1 MVVPGRSWPFV
12 APGLL
17 NWRLAGDEPF
27 AAVDLPINIFEHGLL
42 KDGWKVQMVNDPLRW
57 EKLGSETGP
66 ELPLFRVRFDTM
78 LHPTSSAKFQRMV
91 LETADWVTVVAITRE
106 GKIVMVEQ
114 YRFGIGELT
123 TEPVAGTV
131 DSGED
136 SLAAGKRELLEE
148 TGFGGGRWRYLGS
161 VQANPAI
168 HDNLCHH
175 WLAEDVELEQEP
187 APDAGEAIR
196 VHLMTLDEIKEAIAV
211 GKLKHPL
218 GLSALSRVF
227 PLWELPYT
235 VADTFL

>member
-1 MVVPGRSWPFV
+1 MTMKDDD
-12 APGLL
+12 LL
-17 NWRLAGDEPF
+17 WVKLATE
-27 AAVDLPINIFEHGLL
+27 A
-42 KDGWKVQMVNDPLRW
+42 
-57 EKLGSETGP
+57 GP

-78 LHPTSSAKFQRMV
+78 RHPTSSAEFQRLV
-91 LETADWVTVVAITRE
+91 LETSDWVTVVAVTAA

-114 YRFGIGELT
+114 YRFGVGELT

-131 DSGED
+131 DRGED
-136 SLAAGKRELLEE
+136 SLDAAKRELLEE
-148 TGFGGGRWRYLGS
+148 TGFGEGNWRYLGS

-175 WLAEDVELEQEP
+175 WLVEDVVVVQSP

-227 PLWELPYT
+227 PLWELPYIPAVT
-235 VADTFL
+235 

>member
-1 MVVPGRSWPFV
+1 MIMKDEDLLWVKV
-12 APGLL
+12 ATE
-17 NWRLAGDEPF
+17 A
-27 AAVDLPINIFEHGLL
+27 
-42 KDGWKVQMVNDPLRW
+42 
-57 EKLGSETGP
+57 GP

-78 LHPTSSAKFQRMV
+78 RHPTSSAEFQRLV
-91 LETADWVTVVAITRE
+91 LETSDWVTVVAVTTT

-114 YRFGIGELT
+114 YRFGVGELT
-123 TEPVAGTV
+123 IEPVAGTV
-131 DSGED
+131 DRGED
-136 SLAAGKRELLEE
+136 SFDAAKRELLEE
-148 TGFGGGRWRYLGS
+148 TGFGEGNWRYLGS

-175 WLAEDVELEQEP
+175 WLVENVVVVQSP

-227 PLWELPYT
+227 PLWELPYIPAVT
-235 VADTFL
+235 